1 MILFYILVAVLAVE
15 MIVAA
20 IELWIGRE
28 LLAVAVGRIVD
39 GAKQKQ
45 VLELKLSELAA
56 RFKNEQ
62 AQEQKKT
69 VVAAAA
75 ARGGM

>member
-1 MILFYILVAVLAVE
+1 MILFYILVVVLVVEAVVL
-15 MIVAA
+15 A

-28 LLAVAVGRIVD
+28 LLSLAVARLVD
-39 GAKQKQ
+39 GADWNQD
-45 VLELKLSELAA
+45 LELRLVELQA